1 MELIAYLG
9 RQEVCHVVW
18 WGKRYEGRIKRG
30 CGYMLESKREP
41 LKK

>member
-1 MELIAYLG
+1 MPIWGDKKCAMML
-9 RQEVCHVVW
+9 W

-30 CGYMLESKREP
+30 YGYMLESKKAT